1 MVVLSVGGLVLVV
14 YEVETINS
22 RCRRSS
28 MRGETV
34 GLAVRQQGRGRATD
48 EARGGEAQR
57 CDNGT
62 RGSR

>member
-1 MVVLSVGGLVLVV
+1 V
-14 YEVETINS
+14 
-22 RCRRSS
+22 
-28 MRGETV
+28 RGETV